1 MCVCAC
7 VCVCGE
13 REKLRTA
20 VDWRLTHWPHP
31 SISVRQPSVAL
42 SGPWY
47 LYLERRLALL
57 TCITPITT
65 GRKGENLI
73 YFLWTITH
81 ISCWKTA
88 SVRCCLP
95 ALTLPFCL
103 SLSLS
108 LYPPPPPLLSLSS
121 LSLPS
126 PLSLSLSLLLSPLYT
141 PPPLTSLSLPLLSL
155 LSLFCSDFD
164 WYLTELEWESL
175 VLWMEGQMKGSSP
188 LWASHIQCEITHCW
202 KDAVLRTQL
211 TFKRQMTLL
220 FKSRPRQFNP
230 HIYQIYWVLIQS
242 ALGVSTCN

>member
-7 VCVCGE
+7 VCVVVRE
-13 REKLRTA
+13 EKLRTA

-73 YFLWTITH
+73 YFSLWTITH

-88 SVRCCLP
+88 SVRCLSTSAHAPLLLLSSSLSLSLP
-95 ALTLPFCL
+95 PPPPPLSLSPLSLYLSLYLPSPSLSLPPSL

-108 LYPPPPPLLSLSS
+108 LSSSPPS
-121 LSLPS
+121 
-126 PLSLSLSLLLSPLYT
+126 SLSLSLYHVVLI
-141 PPPLTSLSLPLLSL
+141 
-155 LSLFCSDFD
+155 FD
-164 WYLTELEWESL
+164 LILTELEWESL
-175 VLWMEGQMKGSSP
+175 VYWMEGQMKGFFSLCERLTFSVR
-188 LWASHIQCEITHCW
+188 SHIAERMPCSEP
-202 KDAVLRTQL
+202 
-211 TFKRQMTLL
+211 
-220 FKSRPRQFNP
+220 S
-230 HIYQIYWVLIQS
+230 
-242 ALGVSTCN
+242 